1 MKIKFFIPIL
11 GLVFLFTTNCK
22 AQNVSTATF
31 LKDFYS
37 ILEDGK
43 NGFPNTKGDL
53 KESIGWYG
61 NTYATNKYIFEKSTL
76 ANLQYIK
83 AHEPTKYVP
92 EATPEL
98 FYFGQAFKVG
108 NIGFEFIK
116 DSLETILDEVAK
128 ELGLTKKTIKQT
140 KEYKKIHRKIE
151 YQKNGK
157 AVFAIFNLLDATYY
171 EVQIYSPYRPGDVPK
186 PKNRLGCIVF
196 NYKGFVFA
204 YAVTVYGERLDGGV
218 ESIVQRAFKATGLV
232 DKNYIYTWYPKK
244 SVDEVSIQIGK
255 GMTVRDSGSIT
266 ID

>member
-1 MKIKFFIPIL
+1 MKSIRITLF
-11 GLVFLFTTNCK
+11 LVFAFTTICK
-22 AQNVSTATF
+22 AQNISTAIF
-31 LKDFYS
+31 LKDFNS
-37 ILEDGK
+37 IFEDAK

-53 KESIGWYG
+53 KESVGWYG
-61 NTYATNKYIFEKSTL
+61 NTYASNAFIFEKSTL
-76 ANLQYIK
+76 ANLQYVK

-98 FYFGQAFKVG
+98 FYFSQAFKLG
-108 NIGFEFIK
+108 NIGFDFIK

-204 YAVTVYGERLDGGV
+204 YAVTVYGEKLDGSV

-244 SVDEVSIQIGK
+244 SVDEVAIQIGK
-255 GMTVRDSGSIT
+255 GMTVRESGSIT